1 MRVRGFTLIELLV
14 VISIIALLI
23 GILLPALSAAREAAQ
38 RVKSASNMRQI
49 GIGIQMYAQDHDG
62 RFPTGKHTAG
72 STSYIDSL
80 GPYVTDVGEI
90 RVDPADPRSHEA
102 IRDHG
107 TSYPLND
114 YISVAAYD
122 PFGNRIADEYFP
134 KLYQLFKPTETHVIF
149 VASREMSV
157 GRSGDHVHARSTWLN
172 GWSAV
177 TQNIA
182 PGRYGGNP
190 QGTRGSAPYLF
201 ADGHVDTIQASQFKN
216 EYEQLKN
223 EGVNIAKPP
232 Q

>member
-23 GILLPALSAAREAAQ
+23 GILLPALGAAREAAQ

-49 GIGIQMYAQDHDG
+49 GIGIQMYAQDNEG

-80 GPYVTDVGEI
+80 RPYVTKVGQI
-90 RVDPADPRSHEA
+90 RVDPADPRSHQD
-102 IRDHG
+102 IRNHG

-114 YISVAAYD
+114 YLSVAAYD
-122 PFGNRIADEYFP
+122 PFGNRIPDKYFP
-134 KLYQLFKPTETHVIF
+134 NLHRLPKPTETHVIF
-149 VASREMSV
+149 VASKEMPV
-157 GRSGDHVHARSTWLN
+157 GRSGDHVHARSTWLT

-190 QGTRGSAPYLF
+190 QGTQGSAPYLF
-201 ADGHVDTIQASQFKN
+201 ADGHVDTIQASQFQN

>member
-23 GILLPALSAAREAAQ
+23 GILFPALGAVRETARQ
-38 RVKSASNMRQI
+38 MKSASNMRQI
-49 GIGIQMYAQDHDG
+49 GLGIEMYARDHDG
-62 RFPTGKHTAG
+62 RFPTGRHTAG
-72 STSYIDSL
+72 SASYIDSL
-80 GPYVTDVGEI
+80 GPYVADVDEI

-102 IRDHG
+102 IRDRG

-122 PFGNRIADEYFP
+122 PLGNRLTGKYFP
-134 KLYQLFKPTETHVIF
+134 KLHHLAKPTETHVLF
-149 VASREMSV
+149 VASKAMPV

-182 PGRYGGNP
+182 PGRYGGTP
-190 QGTRGSAPYLF
+190 QGTYGSAPYLF
-201 ADGHVDTIQASQFKN
+201 ADGHVDTIPAGHFKN
-216 EYEQLKN
+216 EYEQLKQ
-223 EGVNIAKPP
+223 EGLNIAKPP

>member
-14 VISIIALLI
+14 VISIIAVLI
-23 GILLPALSAAREAAQ
+23 SILLPSLSGAREAAQ
-38 RVKSASNMRQI
+38 RVISASNMRQI
-49 GIGIQMYAQDHDG
+49 GIGIQMYAREHRG
-62 RFPTGKHTAG
+62 RFPTGRHTAG

-80 GPYVTDVGEI
+80 RPYVTDVGEI
-90 RVDPADPRSHEA
+90 RVDPADPRSHED

-114 YISVAAYD
+114 YISVATYD
-122 PFGNRIADEYFP
+122 IFGNLIADKYFP
-134 KLYQLFKPTETHVIF
+134 ELYKLPKPTETHVIF
-149 VASREMSV
+149 VASRDMPV

-172 GWSAV
+172 SWSAV

-182 PGRYGGNP
+182 PGRYGGDP
-190 QGTRGSAPYLF
+190 EDAHGSAPYLF
-201 ADGHVDTIQASQFKN
+201 ADGHVDTIQASQFKT
-216 EYEQLKN
+216 EYETLKQ

>member
-1 MRVRGFTLIELLV
+1 MRLRGFTLIELLV
-14 VISIIALLI
+14 VISIIAVLI
-23 GILLPALSAAREAAQ
+23 GILSPALSGAREAAQ
-38 RVKSASNMRQI
+38 RIKSASNMRQI
-49 GIGIQMYAQDHDG
+49 GIGVQMYAEHHDG
-62 RFPTGKHTAG
+62 HFPTGKHTAG

-80 GPYVTDVGEI
+80 KPYVTDVDEI
-90 RVDPADPRSHEA
+90 RVDPADPRSHQD

-122 PFGNRIADEYFP
+122 AFGNRIADSYFP
-134 KLYQLFKPTETHVIF
+134 ELYQLPKPTETHVIF
-149 VASREMSV
+149 VASRDMPV
-157 GRSGDHVHARSTWLN
+157 GRSGDHVHARSTWLS

-182 PGRYGGNP
+182 PGRYGGDP
-190 QGTRGSAPYLF
+190 EDARGAAPYLF
-201 ADGHVDTIQASQFKN
+201 ADGHVDTIQASQFKT
-216 EYEQLKN
+216 EYETLRE